1 MSRVKAEL
9 TPEEIQEKIQK
20 SKDQKERRINEWVP
34 KKVKLAHDY
43 IENEETQ
50 KKRGIVRGAVH
61 LCQFGE
67 NIGSEQNEERP
78 VIVISNDTINA
89 NSGNVLVIPLTK
101 TLKKKIG
108 RNGKPIYTKDGM
120 PIPRYDSHY
129 FLFKKK
135 YDFLTYDSAVKA
147 EETTSVSKVRL
158 TQHLGTVDDPND
170 LQRLEVRVK
179 WVFSL

>member
-1 MSRVKAEL
+1 MSLVKKREGL
-9 TPEEIQEKIQK
+9 TEEQIREAKE
-20 SKDQKERRINEWVP
+20 QKERKIKEWTP
-34 KKVKLAHDY
+34 SKIALAHNY

-50 KKRGIVRGAVH
+50 KKRGLVRGAVH

-101 TLKKKIG
+101 TLKKKKD
-108 RNGKPIYTKDGM
+108 RNGKVILTKTRL

-135 YDFLTYDSAVKA
+135 YDFLDYDSAAKV
-147 EETTSVSKVRL
+147 EETTSVSKIRIG
-158 TQHLGTVDDPND
+158 QHLGTIDDPKD
-170 LQRLEVRVK
+170 LQRLEVRVR
-179 WVFSL
+179 WVFGLQ